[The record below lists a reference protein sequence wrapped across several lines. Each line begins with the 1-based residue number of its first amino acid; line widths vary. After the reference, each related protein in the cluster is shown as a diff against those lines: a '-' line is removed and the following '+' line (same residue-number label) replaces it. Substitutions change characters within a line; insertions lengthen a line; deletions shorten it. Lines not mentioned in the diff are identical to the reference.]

1 MAAPEGYVA
10 LDLVGFTDKG
20 DYSAETNYAAND
32 IVHSENRMFLSLQD
46 NNEGQA
52 LPVLPETENTW
63 WQLWLSGGADDLGAI
78 TAKDTSNVTGGGA
91 GQLVVAQTLIDAIAS
106 KVMNDL
112 IAKSAIDN
120 NLLGT
125 DPTHVLASPQG
136 KKLADQI
143 TQLNSNITDG
153 ISYLSCEQIT
163 FSDPAFKYVRVGKL
177 LYGWFNIRGTFI
189 SDDVVVVA
197 GLPFKVNWV
206 SSFLSYQNTFYKNP
220 IRAIETGT
228 NATSLKLWVLDP
240 NLGKQDF
247 TQSIHG
253 TSEVGNVYIGI
264 LGIIAD

>member
-52 LPVLPETENTW
+52 LPALPETENTW

-136 KKLADQI
+136 KALADQI
-143 TQLNSNITDG
+143 TQLNSNITSRVDLKAPLFLG
-153 ISYLSCEQIT
+153 GNNESKFVFLEQ
-163 FSDPAFKYVRVGKL
+163 
-177 LYGWFNIRGTFI
+177 
-189 SDDVVVVA
+189 
-197 GLPFKVNWV
+197 
-206 SSFLSYQNTFYKNP
+206 QNGQMLT
-220 IRAIETGT
+220 RLQMETGGALKIYRST
-228 NATSLKLWVLDP
+228 DGGATFPQVETIFS
-240 NLGKQDF
+240 GF
-247 TQSIHG
+247 
-253 TSEVGNVYIGI
+253 
-264 LGIIAD
+264 

>member
-112 IAKSAIDN
+112 IANNAIDN

-143 TQLNSNITDG
+143 TQLNSNLRSQS
-153 ISYLSCEQIT
+153 ISVRCMWSGGYGENTYYTSIS
-163 FSDPAFKYVRVGKL
+163 FPIKISDVTVK
-177 LYGWFNIRGTFI
+177 NIRVDGV
-189 SDDVVVVA
+189 DVA
-197 GLPFKVNWV
+197 TTGIGV
-206 SSFLSYQNTFYKNP
+206 SARTERSIT
-220 IRAIETGT
+220 IRAVFQEGGRSIPCAVGTADIEVKY
-228 NATSLKLWVLDP
+228 AV
-240 NLGKQDF
+240 
-247 TQSIHG
+247 
-253 TSEVGNVYIGI
+253 
-264 LGIIAD
+264 